1 MGTRIVVMKN
11 GLSSRSPPPQ
21 ELFDRPCNLFVAT
34 FIGTPQMNVAEAT
47 LEGNP
52 QDARLRFGEGIEV
65 SLRLPDEKAKKPAL
79 APYFGKQV
87 FFGIRPNDIHAEPD
101 YLAQHPEQLVNVNVE
116 FVERLGA
123 ESNIFCKAAGV
134 EFAAVADSK
143 HIVEN
148 GANVKLAFDTATVH
162 IFDMDTEN
170 TITN

>member
-1 MGTRIVVMKN
+1 MKN
-11 GLSSRSPPPQ
+11 GFVQQIAAPQ
-21 ELFDRPCNLFVAT
+21 ELFDQPCNLFVAT
-34 FIGTPQMNVAEAT
+34 FIGTPQMNIAKAT

-52 QDARLRFGEGIEV
+52 QDARLRFGEGSEV

-101 YLAQHPEQLVNVNVE
+101 YLAQHREQLVDVNVE

-123 ESNIFCKAAGV
+123 ESNIFCKVAGV

-143 HIVEN
+143 HLVEN
-148 GANVKLAFDTATVH
+148 GSNVKLAFDTGAVH

-170 TITN
+170 TVTN